1 MAELYLI
8 RDCCTHNEDLHDT
21 RKNIKYFKNTRLYKK
36 IYLIR
41 LRGAAMKVRAIY
53 PGSFD
58 PITNGHIYIAER
70 AAAIFDEVIVSVLV
84 NERKTSAFTVEERCE
99 MARESL
105 RHIKNITVENFN
117 GLLVDYVRQKKAG
130 VIIRGLRAMS
140 DFEYE
145 FQMALM
151 NRQLAPEIET
161 FFIVTDPKYSY
172 VSSSSVREIFHFG
185 GTVREVVPENVFK
198 KLRERYKG

>member
-1 MAELYLI
+1 
-8 RDCCTHNEDLHDT
+8 
-21 RKNIKYFKNTRLYKK
+21 
-36 IYLIR
+36 
-41 LRGAAMKVRAIY
+41 MKVRAIY

-58 PITNGHIYIAER
+58 PVTNGHIYIAER

-84 NERKTSAFTVEERCE
+84 NERKNAAFSVGERCG
-99 MARESL
+99 MAEEALKHVSN
-105 RHIKNITVENFN
+105 IKIDSFN
-117 GLLVDYVRQKKAG
+117 GLLVDYARQKDAS

-185 GTVREVVPENVFK
+185 GTVENVVPLVVFE
-198 KLRERYKG
+198 KLKERYKLC

>member
-1 MAELYLI
+1 MKI
-8 RDCCTHNEDLHDT
+8 R
-21 RKNIKYFKNTRLYKK
+21 
-36 IYLIR
+36 
-41 LRGAAMKVRAIY
+41 AVY

-70 AAAIFDEVIVSVLV
+70 AAAIFDEVIVSVLI
-84 NERKTSAFTVEERCE
+84 NERKNAAFSVNERCE
-99 MARESL
+99 MARETLS
-105 RHIKNITVENFN
+105 HVKNIKVDSFN
-117 GLLVDYVRQKKAG
+117 GLLADYVRQQEAS

-151 NRQLAPEIET
+151 NRKLAPEVET
-161 FFIVTDPKYSY
+161 FFIVTDPRYSY

-185 GTVREVVPENVFK
+185 GTVQDFVPEVVFN
-198 KLRERYKG
+198 KLRELYTKHT

>member
-1 MAELYLI
+1 
-8 RDCCTHNEDLHDT
+8 
-21 RKNIKYFKNTRLYKK
+21 
-36 IYLIR
+36 
-41 LRGAAMKVRAIY
+41 MKVTAVY

-70 AAAIFDEVIVSVLV
+70 AAKVFDEVILSILV
-84 NERKTSAFTVEERCE
+84 NERKTSAFTVEERCL
-99 MARESL
+99 MAREALS
-105 RHIKNITVENFN
+105 HVKNITVDSFN

-130 VIIRGLRAMS
+130 VIVRGLRAMS

-172 VSSSSVREIFHFG
+172 VSSWEIFHFG
-185 GTVREVVPENVFK
+185 GTVRDVVPEGVYERLR
-198 KLRERYKG
+198 KLYRTP

>member
-1 MAELYLI
+1 MKI
-8 RDCCTHNEDLHDT
+8 R
-21 RKNIKYFKNTRLYKK
+21 
-36 IYLIR
+36 
-41 LRGAAMKVRAIY
+41 AVY

-70 AAAIFDEVIVSVLV
+70 AAAIFDEVIVSVLI
-84 NERKTSAFTVEERCE
+84 NERKTSGFTVEERCD

-105 RHIKNITVENFN
+105 AHVPNITVGSFN
-117 GLLVDYVRQKKAG
+117 GLLVDYVRQQKAG

-172 VSSSSVREIFHFG
+172 VSSSSVREIFRFG
-185 GTVREVVPENVFK
+185 GTVKDVVPVGVYER
-198 KLRERYKG
+198 LRERYNGNA

>member
-1 MAELYLI
+1 
-8 RDCCTHNEDLHDT
+8 
-21 RKNIKYFKNTRLYKK
+21 
-36 IYLIR
+36 
-41 LRGAAMKVRAIY
+41 MKVTAIY

-105 RHIKNITVENFN
+105 KHVKNIRVDSFN
-117 GLLVDYVRQKKAG
+117 GLLIDYVRQKQAS

-151 NRQLAPEIET
+151 NRKLAPEIET

-172 VSSSSVREIFHFG
+172 VSSSSIREIFHFG
-185 GTVREVVPENVFK
+185 GTVQDVVPKNVFE
-198 KLRERYKG
+198 KLRERYGEK

>member
-1 MAELYLI
+1 
-8 RDCCTHNEDLHDT
+8 
-21 RKNIKYFKNTRLYKK
+21 
-36 IYLIR
+36 
-41 LRGAAMKVRAIY
+41 MKVRAVY

-70 AAAIFDEVIVSVLV
+70 AAEIFDEVIVSVLV
-84 NERKTSAFTVEERCE
+84 NERKTGAFPIEERCE

-105 RHIKNITVENFN
+105 KHVKNIQVDSFN
-117 GLLVDYVRQKKAG
+117 GLLVDYVRQQKAS

-161 FFIVTDPKYSY
+161 LFIVTDPKYSY

-185 GTVREVVPENVFK
+185 GTVNGVVPQCVFD
-198 KLRERYKG
+198 KLTERYRRPLS

>member
-1 MAELYLI
+1 M
-8 RDCCTHNEDLHDT
+8 
-21 RKNIKYFKNTRLYKK
+21 KIK
-36 IYLIR
+36 
-41 LRGAAMKVRAIY
+41 AVY

-70 AAAIFDEVIVSVLV
+70 AAAIFDQVIVSVLV
-84 NERKTSAFTVEERCE
+84 NERKNAAFTVKERCE
-99 MARESL
+99 MAKESL
-105 RHIKNITVENFN
+105 NHIENISIDSFN
-117 GLLVDYVRQKKAG
+117 GLLVDYVRQVGAS

-151 NRQLAPEIET
+151 NRRLAPEIET

-185 GTVREVVPENVFK
+185 GSVEGVVPDYVLE
-198 KLRERYKG
+198 KLREHYN

>member
-1 MAELYLI
+1 M
-8 RDCCTHNEDLHDT
+8 
-21 RKNIKYFKNTRLYKK
+21 KIK
-36 IYLIR
+36 
-41 LRGAAMKVRAIY
+41 AVY

-70 AAAIFDEVIVSVLV
+70 AAAIFDEVIVSVLI
-84 NERKTSAFTVEERCE
+84 NERKNAAFTVKERCE
-99 MARESL
+99 MAQESL
-105 RHIKNITVENFN
+105 NHIQNISIDSFN
-117 GLLVDYVRQKKAG
+117 GLLVDYVRHVGAS

-151 NRQLAPEIET
+151 NRRLAPEIET
-161 FFIVTDPKYSY
+161 FFIVTDPEYSY

-185 GTVREVVPENVFK
+185 GSVQGVVPDFVLN
-198 KLRERYKG
+198 KLREHYY

>member
-1 MAELYLI
+1 
-8 RDCCTHNEDLHDT
+8 
-21 RKNIKYFKNTRLYKK
+21 
-36 IYLIR
+36 
-41 LRGAAMKVRAIY
+41 MKVRAIY

-84 NERKTSAFTVEERCE
+84 NERKNAAFSVEERCE
-99 MARESL
+99 MARKSL
-105 RHIKNITVENFN
+105 KHVANIKVDSFN
-117 GLLVDYVRQKKAG
+117 GLLVDYVKQKEAS

-151 NRQLAPEIET
+151 NRQLAPDIET

-185 GTVREVVPENVFK
+185 GTVKDVVPRVVFE
-198 KLRERYKG
+198 KLKTLHKGK

>member
-1 MAELYLI
+1 
-8 RDCCTHNEDLHDT
+8 
-21 RKNIKYFKNTRLYKK
+21 
-36 IYLIR
+36 
-41 LRGAAMKVRAIY
+41 MKVKAIY

-70 AAAIFDEVIVSVLV
+70 AAAIIDEVVVSVLV
-84 NERKTSAFTVEERCE
+84 NERKSAAFTVSERCE

-105 RHIKNITVENFN
+105 KHVSNITVDSFN
-117 GLLVDYVRQKKAG
+117 GLLVDYAKQQGAS

-151 NRQLAPEIET
+151 NRQLVSEIET

-172 VSSSSVREIFHFG
+172 VSSSSVREVFHFG
-185 GTVREVVPENVFK
+185 GTVRDVVPRVVFER
-198 KLRERYKG
+198 LRDRYEEK

>member
-1 MAELYLI
+1 M
-8 RDCCTHNEDLHDT
+8 R
-21 RKNIKYFKNTRLYKK
+21 
-36 IYLIR
+36 
-41 LRGAAMKVRAIY
+41 VRAVY

-84 NERKTSAFTVEERCE
+84 NERKNAAFSVDERCE

-105 RHIKNITVENFN
+105 AHVKNITVDSFN
-117 GLLVDYVRQKKAG
+117 GLLVDYVRQNEAG

-185 GTVREVVPENVFK
+185 GTVKDVVPKNVFE
-198 KLRERYKG
+198 KLRERYRET

>member
-1 MAELYLI
+1 
-8 RDCCTHNEDLHDT
+8 
-21 RKNIKYFKNTRLYKK
+21 
-36 IYLIR
+36 
-41 LRGAAMKVRAIY
+41 MKSVRRAVY

-70 AAAIFDEVIVSVLV
+70 AAAIFDEVVVSVLV
-84 NERKTSAFTVEERCE
+84 NERKAGAFTIEERCE

-105 RHIKNITVENFN
+105 EHIKNIRVDSFN
-117 GLLVDYVRQKKAG
+117 GLLVDYVRQQQAS

-185 GTVREVVPENVFK
+185 GTVNGVVPENVFA
-198 KLRERYKG
+198 KLKERYNVKTC

>member
-1 MAELYLI
+1 M
-8 RDCCTHNEDLHDT
+8 
-21 RKNIKYFKNTRLYKK
+21 
-36 IYLIR
+36 
-41 LRGAAMKVRAIY
+41 MKVTAVY

-70 AAAIFDEVIVSVLV
+70 AAAVFDEVIVSVLV
-84 NERKTSAFTVEERCE
+84 NERKTSAFTVEERCV

-105 RHIKNITVENFN
+105 GHVKNITVDSFN

-130 VIIRGLRAMS
+130 VIVRGLRAMS

-185 GTVREVVPENVFK
+185 GTVRDVVPQGVYER
-198 KLRERYKG
+198 LRERYNDS

>member
-1 MAELYLI
+1 M
-8 RDCCTHNEDLHDT
+8 
-21 RKNIKYFKNTRLYKK
+21 
-36 IYLIR
+36 
-41 LRGAAMKVRAIY
+41 MKVTAVY

-58 PITNGHIYIAER
+58 PITNGHVYIAER
-70 AAAIFDEVIVSVLV
+70 AAAVFDEVIVSILV
-84 NERKTSAFTVEERCE
+84 NERKTSAFTVEERCF
-99 MARESL
+99 MAREALGHVS
-105 RHIKNITVENFN
+105 NITVDSFD

-130 VIIRGLRAMS
+130 VIVRGLRAMS

-151 NRQLAPEIET
+151 NRKLAPEIET

-185 GTVREVVPENVFK
+185 GTVEDVVPDVVY
-198 KLRERYKG
+198 ERLKVRYSEGK

>member
-1 MAELYLI
+1 
-8 RDCCTHNEDLHDT
+8 
-21 RKNIKYFKNTRLYKK
+21 
-36 IYLIR
+36 
-41 LRGAAMKVRAIY
+41 MKVRAIY

-70 AAAIFDEVIVSVLV
+70 AAAIFDEVVVSVLV
-84 NERKTSAFTVEERCE
+84 NERKNAAFTVEERCE

-105 RHIKNITVENFN
+105 KHVKNIKVDSFN
-117 GLLVDYVRQKKAG
+117 GLLVDYVKQKKAG

-151 NRQLAPEIET
+151 NRQLAPDIET

-172 VSSSSVREIFHFG
+172 VSSSSVREIFHFDPNRTNS
-185 GTVREVVPENVFK
+185 GTVKDVVPKVVFE
-198 KLRERYKG
+198 KLRELYSKNI

>member
-1 MAELYLI
+1 
-8 RDCCTHNEDLHDT
+8 
-21 RKNIKYFKNTRLYKK
+21 
-36 IYLIR
+36 
-41 LRGAAMKVRAIY
+41 MKVRAVY

-84 NERKTSAFTVEERCE
+84 NERKTGAFSIQERCE

-105 RHIKNITVENFN
+105 KHVNNIKVDSFN
-117 GLLVDYVRQKKAG
+117 GLLIDYVRQKEAG

-185 GTVREVVPENVFK
+185 GTVNGVVPENVFK
-198 KLRERYKG
+198 KLKERY

>member
-1 MAELYLI
+1 
-8 RDCCTHNEDLHDT
+8 
-21 RKNIKYFKNTRLYKK
+21 
-36 IYLIR
+36 
-41 LRGAAMKVRAIY
+41 MKVTAVY

-70 AAAIFDEVIVSVLV
+70 AAAVFDEVIVSVLV
-84 NERKTSAFTVEERCE
+84 NERKTSAFSVNERCE
-99 MARESL
+99 MAREAL
-105 RHIKNITVENFN
+105 GHVANISVDSFN
-117 GLLVDYVRQKKAG
+117 GLLIDYVKQKNAG
-130 VIIRGLRAMS
+130 VIVRGLRAMS

-151 NRQLAPEIET
+151 NRQLSPEIET

-185 GTVREVVPENVFK
+185 GTVRDVVPPVVYER
-198 KLRERYKG
+198 LRERYRENREK

>member
-1 MAELYLI
+1 
-8 RDCCTHNEDLHDT
+8 
-21 RKNIKYFKNTRLYKK
+21 
-36 IYLIR
+36 
-41 LRGAAMKVRAIY
+41 MKVTAIY

-84 NERKTSAFTVEERCE
+84 NERKTSAFSVEERCD

-105 RHIKNITVENFN
+105 KHVKNIRVDSFN
-117 GLLVDYVRQKKAG
+117 GLLIDYVHQKQAS

-151 NRQLAPEIET
+151 NRKLAPEIET

-172 VSSSSVREIFHFG
+172 VSSSSIREIFHFG
-185 GTVREVVPENVFK
+185 GTVKDVVPKNVFE
-198 KLRERYKG
+198 KLRERYNGK

>member
-1 MAELYLI
+1 M
-8 RDCCTHNEDLHDT
+8 
-21 RKNIKYFKNTRLYKK
+21 K
-36 IYLIR
+36 I
-41 LRGAAMKVRAIY
+41 RAIY

-58 PITNGHIYIAER
+58 PVTNGHIYIAER
-70 AAAIFDEVIVSVLV
+70 AAAVFDEVIVSVLV
-84 NERKTSAFTVEERCE
+84 NERKVSAFSVEERCE

-105 RHIKNITVENFN
+105 AHVKNITVDSFN
-117 GLLVDYVRQKKAG
+117 GLLVDYVRQQKAG

-185 GTVREVVPENVFK
+185 GTVKDVVPPGVYER
-198 KLRERYKG
+198 LRERYNVREN

>member
-1 MAELYLI
+1 
-8 RDCCTHNEDLHDT
+8 
-21 RKNIKYFKNTRLYKK
+21 
-36 IYLIR
+36 
-41 LRGAAMKVRAIY
+41 MKVRAVY

-84 NERKTSAFTVEERCE
+84 NERKTAAFSVDERCN

-105 RHIKNITVENFN
+105 SHVNNITVDSFN
-117 GLLVDYVRQKKAG
+117 GLLIDYVRQKNAG

-185 GTVREVVPENVFK
+185 GTVKDVVPKNVFE
-198 KLRERYKG
+198 KLRERYRET

>member
-1 MAELYLI
+1 
-8 RDCCTHNEDLHDT
+8 
-21 RKNIKYFKNTRLYKK
+21 
-36 IYLIR
+36 
-41 LRGAAMKVRAIY
+41 MKVRAVY

-84 NERKTSAFTVEERCE
+84 NERKTSAFSVEERCS

-105 RHIKNITVENFN
+105 SHVRNITVDSFN
-117 GLLVDYVRQKKAG
+117 GLLVDYVRRMESR

-145 FQMALM
+145 MQMAMM
-151 NRQLAPEIET
+151 NRQLAPEVET

-172 VSSSSVREIFHFG
+172 VSSSSVREVFHFG
-185 GTVREVVPENVFK
+185 GTVKDVIPEVVFR
-198 KLRERYKG
+198 KLREQYLSKQQA

>member
-1 MAELYLI
+1 
-8 RDCCTHNEDLHDT
+8 
-21 RKNIKYFKNTRLYKK
+21 
-36 IYLIR
+36 
-41 LRGAAMKVRAIY
+41 MKVRAIY

-84 NERKTSAFTVEERCE
+84 NERKSAAFSVEERCG
-99 MARESL
+99 MARDAL
-105 RHIKNITVENFN
+105 KHIGNVKVDSFN
-117 GLLVDYVRQKKAG
+117 GLLVDYAKNQNAG

-172 VSSSSVREIFHFG
+172 VSSSSVREIFNFG
-185 GTVREVVPENVFK
+185 GTVKDVVPENVFE
-198 KLRERYKG
+198 KLRERYRRGVL